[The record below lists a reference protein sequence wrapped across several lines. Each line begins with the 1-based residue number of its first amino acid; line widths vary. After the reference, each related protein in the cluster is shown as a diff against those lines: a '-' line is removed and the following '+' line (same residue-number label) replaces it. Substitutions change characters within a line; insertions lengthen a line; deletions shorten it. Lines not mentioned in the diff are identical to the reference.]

1 MPEGWRQTLPSA
13 DHQWVSRQFFNVS
26 ASTGKVEFDSTKVT
40 KLWWYPPQPPPIC
53 NQLPKVSRYFSQP
66 LLMWMPRKL
75 WRLRLVCPQPGCKDH
90 ELTSCG
96 VYPHVRQVLGVAGYY
111 SLASEYLE
119 CSACKRKVISWS
131 EAVLKQLDVGRRQQF
146 PALLTY
152 R

>member
-1 MPEGWRQTLPSA
+1 M
-13 DHQWVSRQFFNVS
+13 
-26 ASTGKVEFDSTKVT
+26 EFDSTKVT

-53 NQLPKVSRYFSQP
+53 NQLPKVSRYFAHP